1 LELLPGRT
9 PGYRDE
15 PTGFLLH
22 LVGAGTC
29 VTHLVPVSHAGA
41 RLGAY

>member
-1 LELLPGRT
+1 M
-9 PGYRDE
+9 PGYLDE

-22 LVGAGTC
+22 LVGDDTC
-29 VTHLVPVSHAGA
+29 VTHLVSVSHAGA